1 MVFPVVLRRL
11 DSYLKVPHDLIPPL
25 SLFHFSFVVILLINF
40 NMKVRIQAELTDR
53 SYRAVRLYIVYK
65 AVQKLKGTI
74 RVESV
79 FGEDYL
85 SLFPTTLSGHQY

>member
-1 MVFPVVLRRL
+1 
-11 DSYLKVPHDLIPPL
+11 
-25 SLFHFSFVVILLINF
+25 
-40 NMKVRIQAELTDR
+40 MKVRMQAELTDR

-79 FGEDYL
+79 FGEDKE
-85 SLFPTTLSGHQY
+85 LFISIPNHS